1 MVRASLKKF
10 IIFLFKSLGYFFSVL
25 FIMGVIF
32 VPLFLLTRFI
42 LGEILF
48 MEILKRFGIY
58 LGFLA
63 FFFTLWLFIKEN
75 KEEIIDW
82 ISKV

>member
-1 MVRASLKKF
+1 VFKASFKKF
-10 IIFLFKSLGYFFSVL
+10 IIFLFNFFGYLISVL
-25 FIMGVIF
+25 LIMGVIF
-32 VPLFLLTRFI
+32 VPLFFLTRVI
-42 LGEILF
+42 LGEVLL

-63 FFFTLWLFIKEN
+63 FSFTLWLFIKEN

-82 ISKV
+82 ISKL